1 MIYIIVGEP
10 DRKYNGGMKFSV
22 VNLGCRSNYFDG
34 ELLAQKLTEKGY
46 ARAQEKADIYIIN
59 TCTVT
64 AEADRSSRQFI
75 YRAKRENPKA
85 IVVATGCYAQTNPQA
100 LAKLKEVDLV
110 VGNSNK
116 DRLVEILEDYLQGMG
131 ERVFVYNIFKDRQ
144 VKNFDLV
151 VFFERVRPFL
161 KVQEGCNNFCTFC
174 VIPYARGKLRS
185 VPMEKVFE
193 RVKGLAER
201 GFKEIVLTGTQ
212 LTQYGW
218 DLNTNLYQLL
228 LELLRIKDIEL
239 FRLSSLYPSEVDQK
253 LLDLI
258 TQEERIAPHFHLSLQ
273 SGSNRIL
280 RLMERDYTVEDYI
293 KLVETIVQRR
303 PISAI
308 GTDIIVG
315 FPTETEEDFEETY
328 KLVQN
333 LPFAYLHVFSYSD
346 RPYTKASKMFP
357 KVEES
362 VKKERVRLLKA
373 LDQKKREEFKG
384 SMKEKTLRAI
394 ILEEGRALTENYIH
408 IEDEDFKDVG
418 AIVSVVL

>member
-1 MIYIIVGEP
+1 MVYILIP
-10 DRKYNGGMKFSV
+10 MKFSV
-22 VNLGCRSNYFDG
+22 INLGCRSNYFDG
-34 ELLAQKLTEKGY
+34 ELIAQKLTEKGY
-46 ARAQEKADIYIIN
+46 KRVQEQADIYIIN

-64 AEADRSSRQFI
+64 SEADRSSRQFI

-100 LAKLKEVDLV
+100 LARLKEVDLV
-110 VGNSNK
+110 IGNSHK
-116 DRLVEILEDYLQGMG
+116 DRLVEILEDYLQGRG
-131 ERVFVYNIFKDRQ
+131 ERVFVDNIFKDSQ

-151 VFFERVRPFL
+151 VFFERVRPFI

-185 VPMEKVFE
+185 VPME
-193 RVKGLAER
+193 RVLEQVKSLAER

-239 FRLSSLYPSEVDQK
+239 FRLSSLYPSEIDQK

-346 RPYTKASKMFP
+346 RPHTRASKMFP
-357 KVEES
+357 KVEEK

-373 LDQKKREEFKG
+373 LDQKKREEFKS
-384 SMKEKTLRAI
+384 SMKGKTLRAI

>member
-1 MIYIIVGEP
+1 MVYILIP
-10 DRKYNGGMKFSV
+10 MKFSV
-22 VNLGCRSNYFDG
+22 INLGCRSNYFDG

-46 ARAQEKADIYIIN
+46 TRVQEQADIYIIN

-64 AEADRSSRQFI
+64 SEADRSSRQFI

-100 LAKLKEVDLV
+100 LARLKEVDLV
-110 VGNSNK
+110 VGNSHK
-116 DRLVEILEDYLQGMG
+116 DRLVEILEDYLQGRG
-131 ERVFVYNIFKDRQ
+131 ERVFVDNIFKDSQ

-185 VPMEKVFE
+185 VPMEKVLE
-193 RVKGLAER
+193 QVKSLAER

-239 FRLSSLYPSEVDQK
+239 FRLSSLYPSEIDQK

-280 RLMERDYTVEDYI
+280 RLMERDYTVEDYT

-346 RPYTKASKMFP
+346 RPHTKASKMFP
-357 KVEES
+357 KVEERI
-362 VKKERVRLLKA
+362 KKERVRLLKA
-373 LDQKKREEFKG
+373 LDQKKREDFKG
-384 SMKEKTLRAI
+384 SMKGKTLRAI

-408 IEDEDFKDVG
+408 IEGEDFRDVG
-418 AIVSVVL
+418 AVVSVVL

>member
-1 MIYIIVGEP
+1 MVYILIP
-10 DRKYNGGMKFSV
+10 MRFSV
-22 VNLGCRSNYFDG
+22 INLGCRSNYFDG

-46 ARAQEKADIYIIN
+46 TRAQEQADIYIIN

-64 AEADRSSRQFI
+64 SEADRSSRQFI

-100 LAKLKEVDLV
+100 LARLKEVDLV
-110 VGNSNK
+110 VGNSHK
-116 DRLVEILEDYLQGMG
+116 DRLVEILEDYLQGRG
-131 ERVFVYNIFKDRQ
+131 ERVFVDNIFKDSQ

-185 VPMEKVFE
+185 VPMEKVLE
-193 RVKGLAER
+193 QVKSLAER

-218 DLNTNLYQLL
+218 DLNTSLYQLL

-239 FRLSSLYPSEVDQK
+239 FRLSSLYPSEIDQK

-280 RLMERDYTVEDYI
+280 RLMERDYTVEDYT

-303 PISAI
+303 PLSAI

-346 RPYTKASKMFP
+346 RPHTKASKMFP
-357 KVEES
+357 KVEERL
-362 VKKERVRLLKA
+362 KKERVRLLKA

-384 SMKEKTLRAI
+384 SMKGKTMRAI

-408 IEDEDFKDVG
+408 LEDEDFKDVG
-418 AIVSVVL
+418 AVVSVVL

>member
-1 MIYIIVGEP
+1 
-10 DRKYNGGMKFSV
+10 MKFSV
-22 VNLGCRSNYFDG
+22 INLGCRSNYFDG

-46 ARAQEKADIYIIN
+46 TRVQEQADIYIIN

-64 AEADRSSRQFI
+64 SEADRSSRQFI

-100 LAKLKEVDLV
+100 LARLKEVDLV
-110 VGNSNK
+110 VGNSHK
-116 DRLVEILEDYLQGMG
+116 DQLVEILEDYLQGRG
-131 ERVFVYNIFKDRQ
+131 ERVFVDNIFKDSQ

-151 VFFERVRPFL
+151 VFFERVRPFI

-185 VPMEKVFE
+185 VPMEKVLE
-193 RVKGLAER
+193 QVKSLAER

-218 DLNTNLYQLL
+218 DLNTSLYQLL

-239 FRLSSLYPSEVDQK
+239 FRLSSLYPSEIDQK

-280 RLMERDYTVEDYI
+280 KLMERDYTVEDYI

-346 RPYTKASKMFP
+346 RPHTKASKMFP
-357 KVEES
+357 KVEERI
-362 VKKERVRLLKA
+362 KKERVRLLKA

-384 SMKEKTLRAI
+384 SMKGKTLRAI

-408 IEDEDFKDVG
+408 LEDEDFKDVG

>member
-1 MIYIIVGEP
+1 MVYILIP
-10 DRKYNGGMKFSV
+10 MKFSV
-22 VNLGCRSNYFDG
+22 INLGCRSNYFDG

-46 ARAQEKADIYIIN
+46 TRVQEQADIYIIN

-64 AEADRSSRQFI
+64 SEADRSSRQFI

-100 LAKLKEVDLV
+100 LARLKEVDLV
-110 VGNSNK
+110 VGNSHK
-116 DRLVEILEDYLQGMG
+116 DRLVEILEDYLQGRG
-131 ERVFVYNIFKDRQ
+131 ERVFVDNIFKDSQ

-185 VPMEKVFE
+185 VPMEKVLE
-193 RVKGLAER
+193 QVKSLAER

-218 DLNTNLYQLL
+218 DLDTNLYQLL

-239 FRLSSLYPSEVDQK
+239 FRLSSLYPSEIDQK

-346 RPYTKASKMFP
+346 RPHTKASKMFP
-357 KVEES
+357 KVEERI
-362 VKKERVRLLKA
+362 KKERVRLLKA

-384 SMKEKTLRAI
+384 SMKGKTLRAI

-408 IEDEDFKDVG
+408 LEDEDFKDVG

>member
-1 MIYIIVGEP
+1 MVYILIP
-10 DRKYNGGMKFSV
+10 MKFSV
-22 VNLGCRSNYFDG
+22 INLGCRSNYFDG

-46 ARAQEKADIYIIN
+46 TRVQEQADIYIIN

-64 AEADRSSRQFI
+64 SEADRSSRQFI

-100 LAKLKEVDLV
+100 LARLKEVDLV
-110 VGNSNK
+110 VGNSHK
-116 DRLVEILEDYLQGMG
+116 DRLVEILEDYLQGRG
-131 ERVFVYNIFKDRQ
+131 ERVFVDNIFKDSQ

-185 VPMEKVFE
+185 VPMEKVLE
-193 RVKGLAER
+193 QVKSLAER

-218 DLNTNLYQLL
+218 DLNINLYQLL

-239 FRLSSLYPSEVDQK
+239 FRLSSLYPSEIDQK

-280 RLMERDYTVEDYI
+280 RLMERDYTVEDYT

-303 PISAI
+303 PVSAI

-346 RPYTKASKMFP
+346 RPHTKASKMVP
-357 KVEES
+357 KVEERI
-362 VKKERVRLLKA
+362 KKERVRLLKA

-384 SMKEKTLRAI
+384 SMKGKTLRAI
-394 ILEEGRALTENYIH
+394 ILEEGRALTENYIYL
-408 IEDEDFKDVG
+408 EDEGFKDVG
-418 AIVSVVL
+418 AVVSVVL

>member
-1 MIYIIVGEP
+1 
-10 DRKYNGGMKFSV
+10 MKFSV
-22 VNLGCRSNYFDG
+22 INLGCRSNYFDG

-46 ARAQEKADIYIIN
+46 TRVQEQADIYIIN

-64 AEADRSSRQFI
+64 SEADRSSRQFI

-100 LAKLKEVDLV
+100 LARLKEVDLV
-110 VGNSNK
+110 VGNSHK
-116 DRLVEILEDYLQGMG
+116 DQLVEILEDYLQGRG
-131 ERVFVYNIFKDRQ
+131 ERVFVDNIFKDSQ

-151 VFFERVRPFL
+151 VFFERVRPFI

-185 VPMEKVFE
+185 VPMEKVLE
-193 RVKGLAER
+193 QVKSLAER

-218 DLNTNLYQLL
+218 DLNTSLYQLL

-239 FRLSSLYPSEVDQK
+239 FRLSSLYPSEIDQK

-280 RLMERDYTVEDYI
+280 KLMERDYTVEDYI

-346 RPYTKASKMFP
+346 RPHTKASKMFP
-357 KVEES
+357 KVEERF
-362 VKKERVRLLKA
+362 KKERVRLLKA
-373 LDQKKREEFKG
+373 LDQKKREDFKA
-384 SMKEKTLRAI
+384 SMKGKTLRAI

-408 IEDEDFKDVG
+408 LEDKNFRDVG

>member
-1 MIYIIVGEP
+1 MVYILIP
-10 DRKYNGGMKFSV
+10 MKFSV
-22 VNLGCRSNYFDG
+22 INLGCRSNYFDG

-46 ARAQEKADIYIIN
+46 ARVQEQADIYIIN

-64 AEADRSSRQFI
+64 SEADRSSRQFI

-100 LAKLKEVDLV
+100 LARLKEVDLV
-110 VGNSNK
+110 VGNSHK
-116 DRLVEILEDYLQGMG
+116 DRLVEILEDYLQGRG
-131 ERVFVYNIFKDRQ
+131 ERVFVDNIFKDSQ

-151 VFFERVRPFL
+151 VFFERVRPFI

-185 VPMEKVFE
+185 VPMEKVLE
-193 RVKGLAER
+193 QVKGLAER

-228 LELLRIKDIEL
+228 LELLRIKHIEL
-239 FRLSSLYPSEVDQK
+239 FRLSSLYPSEIDQK

-315 FPTETEEDFEETY
+315 FPTETEEDFEKTY

-346 RPYTKASKMFP
+346 RPHTKASKMFP

-362 VKKERVRLLKA
+362 IKKERVRLLKA

-384 SMKEKTLRAI
+384 SMKGKTLRAI

>member
-1 MIYIIVGEP
+1 
-10 DRKYNGGMKFSV
+10 MKFSV
-22 VNLGCRSNYFDG
+22 INLGCRSNYFDG

-46 ARAQEKADIYIIN
+46 TRVQEQADIYIIN

-64 AEADRSSRQFI
+64 SEADRSSRQFI

-100 LAKLKEVDLV
+100 LARLKEVDLV
-110 VGNSNK
+110 VGNSHK
-116 DRLVEILEDYLQGMG
+116 DRLVEILEDYLRGRG
-131 ERVFVYNIFKDRQ
+131 ERVFVDNIFKDSQ

-151 VFFERVRPFL
+151 VFFERVRPFI

-185 VPMEKVFE
+185 VPMEKVLE
-193 RVKGLAER
+193 QVKSLAER
-201 GFKEIVLTGTQ
+201 NFKEIVLTGTQ

-218 DLNTNLYQLL
+218 DLNTNLYRLL

-239 FRLSSLYPSEVDQK
+239 FRLSSLHPSEIDQK

-280 RLMERDYTVEDYI
+280 RLMERDYTVEDYT
-293 KLVETIVQRR
+293 KLVETIFQRR

-346 RPYTKASKMFP
+346 RPHTKASKMFP

-362 VKKERVRLLKA
+362 IKKERVRLLKA
-373 LDQKKREEFKG
+373 LDQKKREEFKD
-384 SMKEKTLRAI
+384 SMKGKTLRAI

-408 IEDEDFKDVG
+408 LEDEDFMDVG

>member
-1 MIYIIVGEP
+1 MVYILIP
-10 DRKYNGGMKFSV
+10 MKFSV
-22 VNLGCRSNYFDG
+22 INLGCRSNYFDG

-46 ARAQEKADIYIIN
+46 TRVQEQADIYIIN

-64 AEADRSSRQFI
+64 SEADRSSRQFI

-85 IVVATGCYAQTNPQA
+85 IVVATGCYAQTNPHA
-100 LAKLKEVDLV
+100 LARLKEVDLV
-110 VGNSNK
+110 VGNSHK
-116 DRLVEILEDYLQGMG
+116 DRLVEILEDYLRGRG
-131 ERVFVYNIFKDRQ
+131 ERVFVDNIFKDSQ

-151 VFFERVRPFL
+151 VFFERVRPFI

-185 VPMEKVFE
+185 VPMEKVLE
-193 RVKGLAER
+193 QVKSLAER

-239 FRLSSLYPSEVDQK
+239 YRLSSLYPSEIDQK

-280 RLMERDYTVEDYI
+280 RLMERDYTVEDYT

-346 RPYTKASKMFP
+346 RPHTKASKMFP
-357 KVEES
+357 KVEERI
-362 VKKERVRLLKA
+362 KKERVRLLKA
-373 LDQKKREEFKG
+373 LDQRKREEFKG
-384 SMKEKTLRAI
+384 SMKGKTLRAI

-408 IEDEDFKDVG
+408 LEDEDFKDVG

>member
-1 MIYIIVGEP
+1 
-10 DRKYNGGMKFSV
+10 MKFSV
-22 VNLGCRSNYFDG
+22 INLGCRSNYFDG

-46 ARAQEKADIYIIN
+46 TRVQEQADIYIIN

-64 AEADRSSRQFI
+64 SEADRSSRQFI

-100 LAKLKEVDLV
+100 LARLKEVDLV
-110 VGNSNK
+110 VGNSHK
-116 DRLVEILEDYLQGMG
+116 DRLVEILEDYLQGRG
-131 ERVFVYNIFKDRQ
+131 ERVFVDSIFKDSQ

-185 VPMEKVFE
+185 VPMEKVLE
-193 RVKGLAER
+193 QVKGLAER

-228 LELLRIKDIEL
+228 LELLRIKDIEI
-239 FRLSSLYPSEVDQK
+239 FRLSSLYPSEIDQK

-273 SGSNRIL
+273 SGSDRIL
-280 RLMERDYTVEDYI
+280 RLMERDYTVEDYT

-346 RPYTKASKMFP
+346 RPHTKASKMFP
-357 KVEES
+357 KVEERI
-362 VKKERVRLLKA
+362 KKERVRLLKA
-373 LDQKKREEFKG
+373 LDQKKREDFKA
-384 SMKEKTLRAI
+384 SMKGKTLRAI

-408 IEDEDFKDVG
+408 IEDENFKDVG

>member
-1 MIYIIVGEP
+1 MVYILIP
-10 DRKYNGGMKFSV
+10 MKFSV
-22 VNLGCRSNYFDG
+22 INLGCRSNYFDG

-46 ARAQEKADIYIIN
+46 TRVQEQADIYIIN

-64 AEADRSSRQFI
+64 SEADRSSRQFI

-100 LAKLKEVDLV
+100 LARLKEVDLV
-110 VGNSNK
+110 VGNSHK
-116 DRLVEILEDYLQGMG
+116 DQLVEILEDYLQGMG
-131 ERVFVYNIFKDRQ
+131 ERVFVDNIFKDSQ

-185 VPMEKVFE
+185 VPMEKVLE
-193 RVKGLAER
+193 QVKGLAER

-228 LELLRIKDIEL
+228 LELLRIKDVEL
-239 FRLSSLYPSEVDQK
+239 FRLSSLYPSEIDQK

-280 RLMERDYTVEDYI
+280 RLMERDYMVEDYT

-315 FPTETEEDFEETY
+315 FPTETEEDFEATY

-346 RPYTKASKMFP
+346 RPHTKASKMFP
-357 KVEES
+357 KVEERF
-362 VKKERVRLLKA
+362 KKERVRLLKA
-373 LDQKKREEFKG
+373 LDQKKREEFKASIKG
-384 SMKEKTLRAI
+384 KTLRAI
-394 ILEEGRALTENYIH
+394 IFGEGRALTENYIH

>member
-1 MIYIIVGEP
+1 
-10 DRKYNGGMKFSV
+10 MKFSV
-22 VNLGCRSNYFDG
+22 INLGCRSNYFDG

-46 ARAQEKADIYIIN
+46 TRVQEQADIYIIN

-64 AEADRSSRQFI
+64 SEADRSSRQFI

-100 LAKLKEVDLV
+100 LAGLKEVDLV
-110 VGNSNK
+110 IGNSHK
-116 DRLVEILEDYLQGMG
+116 DRLVEILEDYLQGRG
-131 ERVFVYNIFKDRQ
+131 ERVFVDNIFKDSQ

-151 VFFERVRPFL
+151 IFFERVRPFI

-185 VPMEKVFE
+185 VPMEKVLE
-193 RVKGLAER
+193 QVKSLAER

-239 FRLSSLYPSEVDQK
+239 FRLSSLYPSEIDRK

-346 RPYTKASKMFP
+346 RPHTKASKMFP
-357 KVEES
+357 KVEER

-384 SMKEKTLRAI
+384 SMKGKTLRAI

-408 IEDEDFKDVG
+408 LEDESFKDVG

>member
-1 MIYIIVGEP
+1 LANS
-10 DRKYNGGMKFSV
+10 YNGGMKFSV
-22 VNLGCRSNYFDG
+22 INLGCRSNYFDG
-34 ELLAQKLTEKGY
+34 ELLAQKLIEKGY
-46 ARAQEKADIYIIN
+46 TRVQEQADIYIIN

-64 AEADRSSRQFI
+64 SEADRSSRQFI
-75 YRAKRENPKA
+75 YRVKRKNPKA

-100 LAKLKEVDLV
+100 LARLKEVDLV
-110 VGNSNK
+110 VGNSHK
-116 DRLVEILEDYLQGMG
+116 DRLVEILEDYLQGRG
-131 ERVFVYNIFKDRQ
+131 ERVFVDNIFKDSQ

-151 VFFERVRPFL
+151 VFFERVRPFI

-185 VPMEKVFE
+185 VPMEKVLE
-193 RVKGLAER
+193 QVKGLAER

-239 FRLSSLYPSEVDQK
+239 FRLSSLYPSEIDQR

-280 RLMERDYTVEDYI
+280 KLMERDYTVEDYT

-346 RPYTKASKMFP
+346 RPHTKASKMFP
-357 KVEES
+357 KVEERI
-362 VKKERVRLLKA
+362 KKERVRLLKA

-384 SMKEKTLRAI
+384 SMKGKTLRAI
-394 ILEEGRALTENYIH
+394 ILEEGRALTENYIYL
-408 IEDEDFKDVG
+408 EGEEFKDVG

>member
-1 MIYIIVGEP
+1 
-10 DRKYNGGMKFSV
+10 MKFSV
-22 VNLGCRSNYFDG
+22 INLGCRSNYFDG

-46 ARAQEKADIYIIN
+46 TRVQEQADIYIIN

-64 AEADRSSRQFI
+64 SEADRSSRQFI

-100 LAKLKEVDLV
+100 LARLKEVDLV
-110 VGNSNK
+110 VGNSHK
-116 DRLVEILEDYLQGMG
+116 DRLVEILEDYLQGRG
-131 ERVFVYNIFKDRQ
+131 ERVFVDNIFKDNQ

-185 VPMEKVFE
+185 VPMEKVLE
-193 RVKGLAER
+193 QVKSLAER

-228 LELLRIKDIEL
+228 LELLRIKDIEI
-239 FRLSSLYPSEVDQK
+239 FRLSSLYPSEIDQK

-346 RPYTKASKMFP
+346 RPHTKASKMFP
-357 KVEES
+357 KVEERI
-362 VKKERVRLLKA
+362 KKERVRLLKA
-373 LDQKKREEFKG
+373 LDQKKREEFKA
-384 SMKEKTLRAI
+384 SMKGKTLRAI

>member
-1 MIYIIVGEP
+1 
-10 DRKYNGGMKFSV
+10 MKFSV
-22 VNLGCRSNYFDG
+22 INLGCRSNYFDG

-46 ARAQEKADIYIIN
+46 TRVQEQADIYIIN

-64 AEADRSSRQFI
+64 SEADRSSRQFI

-100 LAKLKEVDLV
+100 LARLKEVDLV
-110 VGNSNK
+110 VGNSHK
-116 DRLVEILEDYLQGMG
+116 DRLVEILEDYLQGRG
-131 ERVFVYNIFKDRQ
+131 ERVFVDNIFKDSQ

-151 VFFERVRPFL
+151 VFFERVRPFI

-185 VPMEKVFE
+185 VPMEKVLE
-193 RVKGLAER
+193 QVKSLAER

-239 FRLSSLYPSEVDQK
+239 FRLSSLYPSEIDQK

-346 RPYTKASKMFP
+346 RPHTKASKMFP
-357 KVEES
+357 KVEERF
-362 VKKERVRLLKA
+362 KKERVRLLKA
-373 LDQKKREEFKG
+373 LDQKKREDFKG
-384 SMKEKTLRAI
+384 SMKGKTLRAI

-408 IEDEDFKDVG
+408 LEDENFKDVG

>member
-1 MIYIIVGEP
+1 
-10 DRKYNGGMKFSV
+10 MKFSV
-22 VNLGCRSNYFDG
+22 INLGCRSNYFDG

-46 ARAQEKADIYIIN
+46 TRVQEQADIYIIN

-64 AEADRSSRQFI
+64 SEADRSSRQFI

-100 LAKLKEVDLV
+100 LARLKEVDLV
-110 VGNSNK
+110 VGNSHK
-116 DRLVEILEDYLQGMG
+116 DRLVEILEDYLQGRG
-131 ERVFVYNIFKDRQ
+131 ERVFVDNIFKDSQ

-151 VFFERVRPFL
+151 VFFERVRPFI

-185 VPMEKVFE
+185 VPMEKVLE
-193 RVKGLAER
+193 QVKSLAER

-228 LELLRIKDIEL
+228 LELLRIKDIEI
-239 FRLSSLYPSEVDQK
+239 FRLSSLYPSEIDQK

-346 RPYTKASKMFP
+346 RPHTKASKMFP
-357 KVEES
+357 KVEERI
-362 VKKERVRLLKA
+362 KKERVRLLKA

-384 SMKEKTLRAI
+384 SMKGKTLRAI

-408 IEDEDFKDVG
+408 LEDEDFKDVG

>member
-1 MIYIIVGEP
+1 MVYILIP
-10 DRKYNGGMKFSV
+10 MKFSV
-22 VNLGCRSNYFDG
+22 INLGCRSNYFDG

-46 ARAQEKADIYIIN
+46 ARVQEQADIYIIN

-64 AEADRSSRQFI
+64 SEADRSSRQFI

-100 LAKLKEVDLV
+100 LARLKEVDLV
-110 VGNSNK
+110 VGNSHK

-131 ERVFVYNIFKDRQ
+131 ERVFVDNIFKDSQ

-185 VPMEKVFE
+185 VPMEKVLE
-193 RVKGLAER
+193 QVKGLAER

-218 DLNTNLYQLL
+218 DLNTSLYQLL
-228 LELLRIKDIEL
+228 LELLRIKDIEI
-239 FRLSSLYPSEVDQK
+239 FRLSSLYSSEIDQK
-253 LLDLI
+253 LLDLLI
-258 TQEERIAPHFHLSLQ
+258 QEERIAPHFHLSLQ

-303 PISAI
+303 PLSAI

-346 RPYTKASKMFP
+346 RPHTKASKMFP
-357 KVEES
+357 KVEERL
-362 VKKERVRLLKA
+362 KKERVRLLKA
-373 LDQKKREEFKG
+373 LDQKKREEFRG
-384 SMKEKTLRAI
+384 SMKGKTLRAI
-394 ILEEGRALTENYIH
+394 ILEEGKALTENYIH
-408 IEDEDFKDVG
+408 LEDEDFKDVG
-418 AIVSVVL
+418 AVVSVVL

>member
-1 MIYIIVGEP
+1 MVYILIP
-10 DRKYNGGMKFSV
+10 MKFSV
-22 VNLGCRSNYFDG
+22 INLGCRSNYFDG
-34 ELLAQKLTEKGY
+34 ELIAQKLTEKGY
-46 ARAQEKADIYIIN
+46 TRVQEQADIYIIN

-64 AEADRSSRQFI
+64 SEADRSSRQFI

-100 LAKLKEVDLV
+100 LARLKEVDLV
-110 VGNSNK
+110 VGNSHK
-116 DRLVEILEDYLQGMG
+116 DRLVEILEDYLRGRG
-131 ERVFVYNIFKDRQ
+131 ERVFVDNIFKDSQ

-151 VFFERVRPFL
+151 VFFERVRPFI

-185 VPMEKVFE
+185 VPME
-193 RVKGLAER
+193 RVLEQVKSLAER

-239 FRLSSLYPSEVDQK
+239 FRLSSLYPSEIDQK

-280 RLMERDYTVEDYI
+280 RLMERDYTVEDYT

-346 RPYTKASKMFP
+346 RPHTKASKMFP
-357 KVEES
+357 KVEEKI
-362 VKKERVRLLKA
+362 KKERVRLLKA

-384 SMKEKTLRAI
+384 SMKGKTLRAI
-394 ILEEGRALTENYIH
+394 ILEEGRALTENYIYL
-408 IEDEDFKDVG
+408 EDEGFKDVG

>member
-1 MIYIIVGEP
+1 V
-10 DRKYNGGMKFSV
+10 KFSV
-22 VNLGCRSNYFDG
+22 INLGCRSNYFDG

-46 ARAQEKADIYIIN
+46 TRVQEQADIYIIN

-64 AEADRSSRQFI
+64 SEADRSSRQFI

-100 LAKLKEVDLV
+100 LARLKEVDLV
-110 VGNSNK
+110 VGNSHK
-116 DRLVEILEDYLQGMG
+116 DRLVEILEDYLQGRG
-131 ERVFVYNIFKDRQ
+131 ERVFVDNIFKDNQ

-185 VPMEKVFE
+185 VPMEKVLE
-193 RVKGLAER
+193 QVKSLAER

-239 FRLSSLYPSEVDQK
+239 YRLSSLYPSEIDQK

-280 RLMERDYTVEDYI
+280 KLMKRDYTVEGYT

-328 KLVQN
+328 KLVQS

-346 RPYTKASKMFP
+346 RPHTKASKMFP
-357 KVEES
+357 KVEERF
-362 VKKERVRLLKA
+362 KKERVRLLKA
-373 LDQKKREEFKG
+373 LDQKKREEFKA
-384 SMKEKTLRAI
+384 SMKGKTLRAI
-394 ILEEGRALTENYIH
+394 ILEEGRALTENYIQLD
-408 IEDEDFKDVG
+408 DEGFRDVG
-418 AIVSVVL
+418 AIVWVVL

>member
-1 MIYIIVGEP
+1 
-10 DRKYNGGMKFSV
+10 MKFSV
-22 VNLGCRSNYFDG
+22 INLGCRSNYFDG

-46 ARAQEKADIYIIN
+46 TRVQEQADIYIIN

-64 AEADRSSRQFI
+64 SEADRSSRQFI

-100 LAKLKEVDLV
+100 LARLKEVDLV
-110 VGNSNK
+110 VGNSHK
-116 DRLVEILEDYLQGMG
+116 DRLVEILEDYLQGRG
-131 ERVFVYNIFKDRQ
+131 ERVFVDNIFKDSQ

-151 VFFERVRPFL
+151 VFFERVRPFI

-193 RVKGLAER
+193 QVKGLAER

-228 LELLRIKDIEL
+228 LELLRIKDIEI
-239 FRLSSLYPSEVDQK
+239 FRLSSLYPSEIDQK

-280 RLMERDYTVEDYI
+280 RLMERDYTVEDYT

-328 KLVQN
+328 KLVQS

-346 RPYTKASKMFP
+346 RPHTKASKMFP
-357 KVEES
+357 KVEERI
-362 VKKERVRLLKA
+362 KKERVRLLKA

-384 SMKEKTLRAI
+384 SMKGKTLRAI

-408 IEDEDFKDVG
+408 LEDEDFKDVG

>member
-1 MIYIIVGEP
+1 MVYILIP
-10 DRKYNGGMKFSV
+10 MKFSV
-22 VNLGCRSNYFDG
+22 INLGCRSNYFDG
-34 ELLAQKLTEKGY
+34 ELLAQKLIEKGY
-46 ARAQEKADIYIIN
+46 ARTQEQADIYIIN

-64 AEADRSSRQFI
+64 SEADRSSRQFI
-75 YRAKRENPKA
+75 YRVKRENPKA

-100 LAKLKEVDLV
+100 LAKLKDVDLV
-110 VGNSNK
+110 VGNSHK
-116 DRLVEILEDYLQGMG
+116 DRLVEILEDYLQDRG
-131 ERVFVYNIFKDRQ
+131 ERVFVDNIFKDSQ

-185 VPMEKVFE
+185 VPMEKVLE
-193 RVKGLAER
+193 QVRGLAER
-201 GFKEIVLTGTQ
+201 DFKEIVLTGTQ

-239 FRLSSLYPSEVDQK
+239 FRLSSLYPSEIDQR
-253 LLDLI
+253 LLDILI
-258 TQEERIAPHFHLSLQ
+258 QEERIAPHFHLSLQ

-280 RLMERDYTVEDYI
+280 KLMERDYTVEDYT

-315 FPTETEEDFEETY
+315 FPTETEEDFEKTY

-333 LPFAYLHVFSYSD
+333 LPFTYLHVFSYSD
-346 RPYTKASKMFP
+346 RPYTKANKMFP

-362 VKKERVRLLKA
+362 IKKERVRLLKA
-373 LDQKKREEFKG
+373 LDQKKREDFKG
-384 SMKEKTLRAI
+384 SMKGKTLRAI

-408 IEDEDFKDVG
+408 LEDEDFKDVG

>member
-1 MIYIIVGEP
+1 MVYILIP
-10 DRKYNGGMKFSV
+10 MKFSV
-22 VNLGCRSNYFDG
+22 INLGCRSNYFDG

-46 ARAQEKADIYIIN
+46 TRVQEKADVYIIN

-64 AEADRSSRQFI
+64 SEADRSSRQFI

-100 LAKLKEVDLV
+100 LARLKEVDLV
-110 VGNSNK
+110 VGNSHK
-116 DRLVEILEDYLQGMG
+116 DRLVEILEDYLQGRG
-131 ERVFVYNIFKDRQ
+131 ERVFVDNIFKDSQ

-185 VPMEKVFE
+185 VPMEKVLE
-193 RVKGLAER
+193 QVRSLAER

-239 FRLSSLYPSEVDQK
+239 FRLSSLYPSEIDQK

-280 RLMERDYTVEDYI
+280 RLMERDYTVEDYT

-346 RPYTKASKMFP
+346 RPHTKASKMFP
-357 KVEES
+357 KVEERI
-362 VKKERVRLLKA
+362 KKERVRLLKA

-384 SMKEKTLRAI
+384 SMKGKTLRAI

-408 IEDEDFKDVG
+408 VEDEDFKDVG
-418 AIVSVVL
+418 AVVSVVL

>member
-1 MIYIIVGEP
+1 
-10 DRKYNGGMKFSV
+10 MKFSV
-22 VNLGCRSNYFDG
+22 INLGCRSNYFDG
-34 ELLAQKLTEKGY
+34 ELLAKKLTEKGY
-46 ARAQEKADIYIIN
+46 TRVQEKADVYIIN

-64 AEADRSSRQFI
+64 SEADRSSRQFI

-110 VGNSNK
+110 VGNSHK
-116 DRLVEILEDYLQGMG
+116 DRLVEILEDYLQGRG
-131 ERVFVYNIFKDRQ
+131 ERVFVDNIFKDSQ

-185 VPMEKVFE
+185 VPMEKVLE
-193 RVKGLAER
+193 QVRGLAER

-228 LELLRIKDIEL
+228 LELLRIKDVEL
-239 FRLSSLYPSEVDQK
+239 FRLSSLYPSEIDQK
-253 LLDLI
+253 ILDLI

-280 RLMERDYTVEDYI
+280 KLMERDYMVEDYI

-315 FPTETEEDFEETY
+315 FPTETEEDFEKTY

-346 RPYTKASKMFP
+346 RPHTKASKMFP
-357 KVEES
+357 KVEERF
-362 VKKERVRLLKA
+362 KKERIRLLKA
-373 LDQKKREEFKG
+373 LDQKKREDFKG
-384 SMKEKTLRAI
+384 SMKGKTLRAI

-408 IEDEDFKDVG
+408 LEDEDFKDVG
-418 AIVSVVL
+418 AVVSVVL

>member
-1 MIYIIVGEP
+1 MVYILIP
-10 DRKYNGGMKFSV
+10 MKFSV
-22 VNLGCRSNYFDG
+22 INLGCRSNYFDG

-46 ARAQEKADIYIIN
+46 TRVQEQADIYIIN

-64 AEADRSSRQFI
+64 SEADRSSRQFI

-100 LAKLKEVDLV
+100 LARLKEVDLV
-110 VGNSNK
+110 VGNSHK
-116 DRLVEILEDYLQGMG
+116 DRLVEILEDYLQGRG
-131 ERVFVYNIFKDRQ
+131 ERVFVDNIFRDNQ

-151 VFFERVRPFL
+151 VFFERVRPFI

-185 VPMEKVFE
+185 VSMEKVLE
-193 RVKGLAER
+193 QVKSLAER

-228 LELLRIKDIEL
+228 LELLRIKDIEI
-239 FRLSSLYPSEVDQK
+239 FRLSSLYPSEIDQK

-346 RPYTKASKMFP
+346 RPHTKASKMFP
-357 KVEES
+357 KVEERF
-362 VKKERVRLLKA
+362 KKERVRLLKA
-373 LDQKKREEFKG
+373 LDQKKREDFKA
-384 SMKEKTLRAI
+384 SMKGKTLRAI

-408 IEDEDFKDVG
+408 LEDEEFKDVG

>member
-1 MIYIIVGEP
+1 
-10 DRKYNGGMKFSV
+10 MKFSV
-22 VNLGCRSNYFDG
+22 INLGCRSNYFDG
-34 ELLAQKLTEKGY
+34 ELIAQKLTEKGY
-46 ARAQEKADIYIIN
+46 TRVQEQADIYIIN

-64 AEADRSSRQFI
+64 SEADRSSRQFI

-100 LAKLKEVDLV
+100 LARLKEVDLV
-110 VGNSNK
+110 VGNSHK
-116 DRLVEILEDYLQGMG
+116 DRLVEILEDYLQGRG
-131 ERVFVYNIFKDRQ
+131 ERVFVDNIFKDSQ

-185 VPMEKVFE
+185 VPTEKVLE
-193 RVKGLAER
+193 QVKGLAER

-218 DLNTNLYQLL
+218 DLNTSLYQLL

-239 FRLSSLYPSEVDQK
+239 FRLSSLYPSEIDQK

-346 RPYTKASKMFP
+346 RPHTKASKMFP
-357 KVEES
+357 KVEERI
-362 VKKERVRLLKA
+362 KKERVRLLKA
-373 LDQKKREEFKG
+373 LDQKKREDFKA
-384 SMKEKTLRAI
+384 SMKGKTLRAI

>member
-1 MIYIIVGEP
+1 
-10 DRKYNGGMKFSV
+10 MKFSV
-22 VNLGCRSNYFDG
+22 INLGCRSNYFDG

-46 ARAQEKADIYIIN
+46 TRVQEQADIYIIN

-64 AEADRSSRQFI
+64 SEADRSSRQFI

-100 LAKLKEVDLV
+100 LARLKEVDLV
-110 VGNSNK
+110 VGNSHK
-116 DRLVEILEDYLQGMG
+116 DRLVEILEDYLRGRG
-131 ERVFVYNIFKDRQ
+131 ERVFVDNIFKDSQ

-151 VFFERVRPFL
+151 VFFERVRPFI

-185 VPMEKVFE
+185 VPMEKVLE
-193 RVKGLAER
+193 QVKSLAER
-201 GFKEIVLTGTQ
+201 DFKEIVLTGTQ

-218 DLNTNLYQLL
+218 DLNTNLYRLL

-239 FRLSSLYPSEVDQK
+239 FRLSSLHPSEIDQK

-280 RLMERDYTVEDYI
+280 RLMERDYTVEDYT
-293 KLVETIVQRR
+293 KLVETIFQRR

-346 RPYTKASKMFP
+346 RPHTKASKMFP

-362 VKKERVRLLKA
+362 IKKERVRLLKA
-373 LDQKKREEFKG
+373 LDQKKREEFKD
-384 SMKEKTLRAI
+384 SMKGKTLRAI

-408 IEDEDFKDVG
+408 LEDEDFMDVG

>member
-1 MIYIIVGEP
+1 
-10 DRKYNGGMKFSV
+10 
-22 VNLGCRSNYFDG
+22 
-34 ELLAQKLTEKGY
+34 
-46 ARAQEKADIYIIN
+46 
-59 TCTVT
+59 
-64 AEADRSSRQFI
+64 
-75 YRAKRENPKA
+75 
-85 IVVATGCYAQTNPQA
+85 
-100 LAKLKEVDLV
+100 
-110 VGNSNK
+110 
-116 DRLVEILEDYLQGMG
+116 MG
-131 ERVFVYNIFKDRQ
+131 SK
-144 VKNFDLV
+144 
-151 VFFERVRPFL
+151 P
-161 KVQEGCNNFCTFC
+161 
-174 VIPYARGKLRS
+174 
-185 VPMEKVFE
+185 
-193 RVKGLAER
+193 
-201 GFKEIVLTGTQ
+201 
-212 LTQYGW
+212 
-218 DLNTNLYQLL
+218 NLYQLL

-239 FRLSSLYPSEVDQK
+239 FRLSSLYPSEIDQK

-280 RLMERDYTVEDYI
+280 RLMERDYTVEDYT

-346 RPYTKASKMFP
+346 RPHTKASKMFP
-357 KVEES
+357 KVEERI
-362 VKKERVRLLKA
+362 KKERVRLLKA

-384 SMKEKTLRAI
+384 SMKGKTLRAI

-408 IEDEDFKDVG
+408 LEDENFKDVG

>member
-1 MIYIIVGEP
+1 MVYILIP
-10 DRKYNGGMKFSV
+10 MKFSV
-22 VNLGCRSNYFDG
+22 INLGCRSNYFDG
-34 ELLAQKLTEKGY
+34 ELIAQKLTEKGY
-46 ARAQEKADIYIIN
+46 TRVQEQADIYIIN

-64 AEADRSSRQFI
+64 SEADRSSRQFI
-75 YRAKRENPKA
+75 YRVKRENPKA

-100 LAKLKEVDLV
+100 LARLKEVDLV
-110 VGNSNK
+110 VGNSHK
-116 DRLVEILEDYLQGMG
+116 DRLVEILEDYLQGKG
-131 ERVFVYNIFKDRQ
+131 ERVFVDNIFKDSQ

-151 VFFERVRPFL
+151 VFFERVRPFI

-185 VPMEKVFE
+185 VPMEKVLE
-193 RVKGLAER
+193 QVKSLAER

-239 FRLSSLYPSEVDQK
+239 FRLSSLYPSEIDQK

-346 RPYTKASKMFP
+346 RPHTKASKMFP
-357 KVEES
+357 KVEERF
-362 VKKERVRLLKA
+362 KKERVRLLKA

-384 SMKEKTLRAI
+384 SMKGKTLRAI

-408 IEDEDFKDVG
+408 LEDEDFRDVG